1 MKRLFR
7 RIVAVL
13 LALIGLA
20 IFVYCWLFFPVLT
33 GWVAKS
39 SCSAVFVSHRDPA
52 TLKGQD
58 YWRFMFRHIDFHV
71 NYADSSVTASIAGL
85 ARRTA
90 VYRQGLGATLLSGTT
105 AHELRQQPITL
116 AAPPRLSQDMIPW
129 PQGDLHAD
137 TILPDVDTAKLRLGV
152 DAAFYDTTYHD
163 STGTRALIVLYKGR
177 IVAERYAAGFNA
189 QMPLLGWSMTK
200 SITNALL
207 GVLVRQGR
215 LDIHAPVPVAAWQ
228 NDDRRKIT
236 YVNLMQMTSGLR
248 FHWVPIAP
256 GDLTNMLFKEKD
268 MATFVEGLP
277 LKHPPGTVFHYS
289 DGNAILLSK
298 LIRDKLGDSVYYRFP
313 YEQLFDKIG
322 MWHTTLE
329 PDAGGTFVGCS
340 YCYATAR
347 DWARFG
353 LLYLRD
359 GVWNGERLLPEGWV
373 RWSGTAS
380 GIHNMESREGEYGAL
395 WWVNATGRPDSPG
408 WRFMP
413 DVPADCFSAMGLD
426 GQNIFVI
433 PSKDLVVVR
442 LGMDRG
448 HEQHPNILLYHLLK
462 AFP

>member
-7 RIVAVL
+7 RMIAAL
-13 LALIGLA
+13 LTLIGIAL
-20 IFVYCWLFFPVLT
+20 FVYCWLFFPILT

-39 SCSAVFVSHRDPA
+39 SCSAVFLSHRDPA
-52 TLKGQD
+52 VLKDQD
-58 YWRFMFRHIDFHV
+58 YWRFLFRHIHIHV
-71 NYADSSVTASIAGL
+71 DYADSTVTASIGGM

-90 VYRQGLGATLLSGTT
+90 VYRQGLGATLVSGTT
-105 AHELRQQPITL
+105 AAELRQQPMTL
-116 AAPPRLSQDMIPW
+116 ASPPRASQDTIPW
-129 PQGDLHAD
+129 PQGDLRAD
-137 TILPDVDTAKLRLGV
+137 TVPPDVDTAILRLAV
-152 DAAFYDTTYHD
+152 NRAFYDTAQND

-177 IVAERYAAGFNA
+177 IVAERYAAGFTT

-200 SITNALL
+200 STTNALL
-207 GVLVRQGR
+207 GILVRQNK
-215 LDIHAPVPVAAWQ
+215 LDIHAPVPVKAWQ
-228 NDDRRKIT
+228 NDDRRNIT
-236 YVNLMQMTSGLR
+236 YANLMQMTSGLR
-248 FHWVPIAP
+248 FQWIPIAP
-256 GDLTNMLFKEKD
+256 SDLTNMLFKEKD
-268 MATFVEGLP
+268 MATLVERLP
-277 LKHPPGTVFHYS
+277 LQHPPGTVFHYS
-289 DGNAILLSK
+289 DGNVILLSR
-298 LIRDKLGDSVYYRFP
+298 LIRELLGDSGYYRFP

-329 PDAGGTFVGCS
+329 PDAGGTFVGSS

-380 GIHNMESREGEYGAL
+380 GIHDNEAYEGEYGAL

-426 GQNIFVI
+426 GQYVFVI

-448 HEQHPNILLYHLLK
+448 HQQHPNILLYHLLK